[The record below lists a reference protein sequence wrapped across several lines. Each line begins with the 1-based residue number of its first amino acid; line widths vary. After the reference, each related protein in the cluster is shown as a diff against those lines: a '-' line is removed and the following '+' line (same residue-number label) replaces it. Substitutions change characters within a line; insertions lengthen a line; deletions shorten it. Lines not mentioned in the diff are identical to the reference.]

1 MSPPFPAG
9 SLEVRWSPD
18 CCTRSFW
25 APEVEG
31 TLVDVDK
38 FILLEQKLK
47 VIHKE
52 QGVA

>member
-9 SLEVRWSPD
+9 CLEVKSTLDVVP
-18 CCTRSFW
+18 FLLN
-25 APEVEG
+25 PGVEG
-31 TLVDVDK
+31 TLDSVDK
-38 FILLEQKLK
+38 FILLDQKLK